1 MDSACLQGLPHFQLS
16 SEIHIKTG
24 VYKQKKKK
32 KRKKSNSLLVL
43 HHSAFRMYIIT
54 ILGYRME
61 HKQTLHMTVLR
72 AGRGKE

>member
-32 KRKKSNSLLVL
+32 
-43 HHSAFRMYIIT
+43 
-54 ILGYRME
+54 
-61 HKQTLHMTVLR
+61 
-72 AGRGKE
+72 GKNQIVW